1 VNPSQTPASKKKQL
15 CRKSDA
21 ALSALS
27 ATTGTS
33 TQRAEKALIASPEL
47 WQVNSNKIAA
57 YRQKVQQINS
67 TQINSLFKEQQCKNV
82 IHCS

>member
-1 VNPSQTPASKKKQL
+1 MQILSALSLQLAIQGESITDSGKQKKQL
-15 CRKSDA
+15 CRKSHA

-67 TQINSLFKEQQCKNV
+67 PL
-82 IHCS
+82 